1 MLLTAHFSVSYIT
14 IVQPTFKFSSQT
26 FMFEERNENEY
37 GNISMAFD
45 VIVVSKYL
53 LSDLPCS
60 NY

>member
-26 FMFEERNENEY
+26 FMFEERNKNEY
-37 GNISMAFD
+37 GNISLVFD